1 MLKFKNLKQRSINT
15 NNFGS
20 NKDHTKTLKISYSEQ
35 NFKNISNKHSANPTT
50 SENTKRQQPQAN
62 NHKHGLSRTN
72 IPENHTTKH
81 INIKWPEPTF
91 TATIKPKREEEI

>member
-35 NFKNISNKHSANPTT
+35 AQCKPYYIGKYQTTTTIGQQSQTWIIKNQHSRK
-50 SENTKRQQPQAN
+50 S
-62 NHKHGLSRTN
+62 HY
-72 IPENHTTKH
+72 
-81 INIKWPEPTF
+81 
-91 TATIKPKREEEI
+91 